1 MMKKYTKILLTLGAI
16 STSIVA
22 VPLVAAGCNDPKN
35 KKNPNNNDQSQDGQI
50 EFQEGLGLKIAKI
63 AKDQENVKVDEF
75 VKEAKSAKTLDQIKA
90 LFTKYKIAYDLS
102 EIPDEAKYEV
112 APGTHGHA
120 DEGLVH
126 LDIIQTVNEKQN
138 NNRFEIKGFKKETVE
153 DTVQLGGYKLSTKI
167 LDNKKDFSLQEIKKQ
182 IIDAQEKGFNSLLE
196 KLKEFVNIEVD
207 ENNKTKQFEFNK
219 EKIELISQSGQ
230 IVFKGIS
237 IIDISKKVNE
247 VGYKT
252 ESKTDFIIQGLNK
265 VE

>member
-1 MMKKYTKILLTLGAI
+1 MKKYTKILLTLGAI

-35 KKNPNNNDQSQDGQI
+35 KKNPNNDDQSQDGQI

-75 VKEAKSAKTLDQIKA
+75 VKEAKSAN
-90 LFTKYKIAYDLS
+90 TKYKIAYDLS
-102 EIPDEAKYEV
+102 EIPDDAKYEV

-247 VGYKT
+247 VGYKA

>member
-1 MMKKYTKILLTLGAI
+1 MA
-16 STSIVA
+16 S
-22 VPLVAAGCNDPKN
+22 D
-35 KKNPNNNDQSQDGQI
+35 
-50 EFQEGLGLKIAKI
+50 F
-63 AKDQENVKVDEF
+63 
-75 VKEAKSAKTLDQIKA
+75 
-90 LFTKYKIAYDLS
+90 
-102 EIPDEAKYEV
+102 
-112 APGTHGHA
+112 

-252 ESKTDFIIQGLNK
+252 ESKTDFIKQGLNK